1 MVVIL
6 LKEYKVIILGAGIS
20 GLSCAIYLERAGI
33 NTLVVENN
41 VPGGQLN
48 KIDIIENYPGIS
60 SVTGSELALELLE
73 QVKEQN
79 FLYDNIKSIDYDKKI
94 IYFEDESYRY
104 EYLVIATGRRE
115 RLLGLDNELKYIGR
129 GISLCATCDGAL
141 YKDKEVV
148 VIGGGNSAVS
158 EAIYLSNICK
168 KVTLIYRKD
177 NLRADNVLKTRISKV
192 DNIDII
198 YNEEVIN
205 YIINDEYICGVELKS
220 GNKIF
225 CDCVFLAIGSIPN
238 SELFGGIKDNGY
250 IVVDTNYETSE
261 KDVYASGDVIKK
273 NLYQLITASSEGA
286 SVADNIIKK
295 VNGSGSYE

>member
-1 MVVIL
+1 MVVVL

-48 KIDIIENYPGIS
+48 KIDIIENYPGIT

-73 QVKEQN
+73 QVKTKN
-79 FLYDNIKSIDYDKKI
+79 FLYDNIKRIDYDKKI
-94 IYFEDESYRY
+94 IYFEEESYKY

-115 RLLGLDNELKYIGR
+115 RLLGLDNESEYIGR

-141 YKDKEVV
+141 YKDKEVIV
-148 VIGGGNSAVS
+148 VGGGNSAVS

-177 NLRADNVLKTRISKV
+177 NLRADNILKTRISKV

-198 YNEEVIN
+198 YNEEIVN
-205 YIINDEYICGVELKS
+205 YIISDEHISGVELKS
-220 GNKIF
+220 GSKIL

-238 SELFGGIKDNGY
+238 SEFFDGIKDNGY
-250 IVVDTNYETSE
+250 IVVDTNYETSI
-261 KDVYASGDVIKK
+261 KDVFASGDVIKK
-273 NLYQLITASSEGA
+273 KLYQLITASSEGVI
-286 SVADNIIKK
+286 VADNIIKK
-295 VNGSGSYE
+295 VNGSGK